1 MSEVTHFFPPELTQ
15 FVSRVDPNSAPIAA
29 ALHHSDPL
37 ANGVVSLLDNNL
49 RADGADDLLV
59 TPMVEDLHTYLTTTL
74 WGSTPFHTDVHLREL
89 HGGSYEVA
97 RVLDDRG
104 GTSGW
109 EILA

>member
-1 MSEVTHFFPPELTQ
+1 
-15 FVSRVDPNSAPIAA
+15 
-29 ALHHSDPL
+29 
-37 ANGVVSLLDNNL
+37 
-49 RADGADDLLV
+49 
-59 TPMVEDLHTYLTTTL
+59 MVEDLHTYLTATL

-97 RVLDDRG
+97 RVLDNRA